1 MYILISKEEK
11 QMSNFFVFLTVN
23 SWEEN
28 VFKLTPAGVITVAVL
43 IVGLIVL
50 AIVLQPKEKKNSRFS
65 TKQLVFSAIAMALAL
80 VTSMIKLFSL
90 PLGGSVTLM
99 SMLFIVLIGYWYGP
113 KAGIMTGFAYGLLQF
128 VIEPVFYT
136 VPQLI
141 TDYPLAFGALGLAGF
156 FRNKKYGLQI
166 GYVVALLGRLFFAW
180 LSGVVFFASYADGTG
195 MNVPVYSLVYNG
207 SYIFAEGIITV
218 IIISVPAVN
227 KVLNHIKALAQ
238 N

>member
-1 MYILISKEEK
+1 
-11 QMSNFFVFLTVN
+11 MSNFFAFPTVN